1 MEDTDSYILIAGG
14 TGLLGRAITGLLRQD
29 GKRVRI
35 LTRGKTDKNE
45 GLYHW
50 NPEKSEIDS
59 EALENVSV
67 IINLSGAGIA
77 DKRWTKKRRREIID
91 SRVGPT
97 SFLYQQAK
105 QLSGLEQYITASGI
119 NCYGFEEPERL
130 HVESDPFGTDFLSE
144 VVKRWETAA
153 DQFSTICRVAKIR
166 ISTVLSP
173 DGGALSVMA
182 RPVKLGFGSPL
193 GKGTQNMPWI
203 HIEDVAGIFEWAVE
217 QQLDGAYNAVAG
229 NTSNR
234 EFMHTLANA
243 LRRPYWAP
251 RVPAGL
257 LRIAMGEL
265 SDLALKGVKAD
276 NSKIRQTGFRFK
288 YEQLD
293 RALEAIY
300 CC

>member
-1 MEDTDSYILIAGG
+1 M
-14 TGLLGRAITGLLRQD
+14 
-29 GKRVRI
+29 
-35 LTRGKTDKNE
+35 
-45 GLYHW
+45 
-50 NPEKSEIDS
+50 
-59 EALENVSV
+59 
-67 IINLSGAGIA
+67 
-77 DKRWTKKRRREIID
+77 
-91 SRVGPT
+91 
-97 SFLYQQAK
+97 
-105 QLSGLEQYITASGI
+105 
-119 NCYGFEEPERL
+119 
-130 HVESDPFGTDFLSE
+130 
-144 VVKRWETAA
+144 RWETAA

>member
-1 MEDTDSYILIAGG
+1 MEDTESYILIAGG
-14 TGLLGRAITGLLRQD
+14 TGLLGQAITSLLRQD

-35 LTRGKTDKNE
+35 LTRGKTDQNE

-50 NPEKSEIDS
+50 NPGKGEIEE
-59 EALENVSV
+59 EALEDVSV

-77 DKRWTKKRRREIID
+77 DKRWTKERRREIID
-91 SRVGPT
+91 SRVDST
-97 SFLYQQAK
+97 SFLCQKAK
-105 QLSGLEQYITASGI
+105 TLKGLQQYITASGI
-119 NCYGFEEPERL
+119 NCYGFDESQKL
-130 HVESDPFGTDFLSE
+130 HKESDSFGNDFLSE

-153 DQFSTICRVAKIR
+153 DQFSTVCKVAKIR

-173 DGGALSVMA
+173 DGGALPVMA
-182 RPVKLGFGSPL
+182 KPVKLGFGSPL

-203 HIEDVAGIFEWAVE
+203 HIEDLACLFEWVVD

-229 NTSNR
+229 NASNR
-234 EFMHTLANA
+234 EFMHTLAKA
-243 LRRPYWAP
+243 LHRPYWAP
-251 RVPAGL
+251 RVPAVL
-257 LRIAMGEL
+257 LRMMLGEL

-276 NSKIRQTGFRFK
+276 NSKIKETGFQFK
-288 YEQLD
+288 YQQLD